1 MKFLRYSIL
10 ALLSAVLAFGCSG
23 CSEQRGEGPDNEG
36 PQQPQTPS
44 RPSDLMT
51 LLFDLIDKQAG
62 VNPREKVYIVAH
74 RANTR
79 AGISKRL
86 PENSLE
92 IIQVAIESGVV
103 DMVELDVR
111 PTKDGV
117 LVLMHD
123 ATVNRTTN
131 GTGNVSDLTYAQ
143 VQALDMNREN
153 DKVTT
158 GIKVPTLKEAFE
170 LCKGKMFIN
179 LDIHGK
185 KVPVGQLA
193 ALIKECGMTDQVMI
207 YSSKDELV
215 DYQNTDPN
223 IIIHPYVS
231 KLSAA
236 LEYKQYPG
244 AMLFQ
249 YGLNYDADSDGF
261 AKSMR
266 EAGFLTYTNILNQDK
281 YMLNGNY
288 TYLQKFVNSETDFIQ
303 TDYAELV
310 HEYLDVEGLR

>member
-1 MKFLRYSIL
+1 MKIL
-10 ALLSAVLAFGCSG
+10 KHFILGLFSATLAFGCSG
-23 CSEQRGEGPDNEG
+23 CTEKQGKEPVNNEK
-36 PQQPQTPS
+36 P
-44 RPSDLMT
+44 RPDLMT
-51 LLFDLIDKQAG
+51 LFYETIEKQDK
-62 VNPREKVYIVAH
+62 VNPREKVFIVAH

-79 AGISKRL
+79 KGIAERI

-123 ATVNRTTN
+123 ASVKRTTN
-131 GTGNVSDLTYAQ
+131 GTKNVSDMTYAEILE
-143 VQALDMNREN
+143 LDMNREN
-153 DKVTT
+153 DSQKT
-158 GIKVPTLKEAFE
+158 GIKVPTLKQAFE
-170 LCKGKMFIN
+170 LCKGKIYIN

-185 KVPVGQLA
+185 SVPAGVLA
-193 ALIKECGMTDQVMI
+193 DLIKECGMMDQVMI
-207 YSSKDELV
+207 YSSKEELV
-215 DYQNTDPN
+215 EYQKIDPN
-223 IIIHPYVS
+223 ILIHPYVS
-231 KLSAA
+231 TIAA
-236 LEYKQYPG
+236 AREYKQYPG

-249 YGLNYDADSDGF
+249 YGLKYDQDTDDF
-261 AKSMR
+261 ARNMR
-266 EAGFLTYTNILNQDK
+266 AEGLLTYTNILNQDK

-310 HEYLDVEGLR
+310 HEYLEVEGLR

>member
-1 MKFLRYSIL
+1 MKIL
-10 ALLSAVLAFGCSG
+10 KHFILGLFSATLAFGCSG
-23 CSEQRGEGPDNEG
+23 CTEKQGKEPVNNEK
-36 PQQPQTPS
+36 P
-44 RPSDLMT
+44 RPDLMT
-51 LLFDLIDKQAG
+51 LFYETIEKQDK
-62 VNPREKVYIVAH
+62 VNPREKVFIVAH

-79 AGISKRL
+79 KGIAERI

-123 ATVNRTTN
+123 ASVKRTTN
-131 GTGNVSDLTYAQ
+131 GTKNVSDMTYAEILE
-143 VQALDMNREN
+143 LDMNREN
-153 DKVTT
+153 DSQKT
-158 GIKVPTLKEAFE
+158 GIKVPTLKQAFE
-170 LCKGKMFIN
+170 LCKGKMYIN

-185 KVPVGQLA
+185 SVPAGVLA
-193 ALIKECGMTDQVMI
+193 DLIKECGMMDQVMI
-207 YSSKDELV
+207 YSSKEELV
-215 DYQNTDPN
+215 DYQMIDPN
-223 IIIHPYVS
+223 ILIHPYVS
-231 KLSAA
+231 TIAA
-236 LEYKQYPG
+236 AREYKQYPG

-249 YGLNYDADSDGF
+249 YGLKYDQDTDDF
-261 AKSMR
+261 ARNMR
-266 EAGFLTYTNILNQDK
+266 AEGLLTYTNILNQDK

-310 HEYLDVEGLR
+310 HEYLEVEGLR